1 MTAMRNL
8 LAILAISSA
17 FVATEGYFI
26 TIDAH
31 AEECFFEKVTTGTKL
46 GLAFEV
52 AEGGFLDIDIKIYS
66 PDGKIIHEGERESNG
81 RYTFP
86 ASMDGVYTYCFSN
99 KMSTMTPKIVMFSMD
114 VGVAEEK
121 THKETADGAAEGDW
135 PADHIQQTEWH
146 GEIHNDTGYQPGEL
160 PHEDWQAVNYQHSIG
175 EGSNKNMEDMIRE
188 LSTALSGVKHEQ
200 DYMEIRE
207 RIHRSI
213 NDNTNSRVLL
223 WSVFEAL
230 VLVGMTIGQ
239 VYYLKQFFEVRRVV

>member
-1 MTAMRNL
+1 MRNL
-8 LAILAISSA
+8 VALLALSS
-17 FVATEGYFI
+17 VLWATEAYFV

-52 AEGGFLDIDIKIYS
+52 AEGGFLDIDIKIYR
-66 PDGKIIHEGERESNG
+66 PDGNSIHKGERESNG
-81 RYTFP
+81 RYTFS
-86 ASMDGVYTYCFSN
+86 AEMDGVYTYCFSN

-114 VGVAEEK
+114 VGITEEK
-121 THKETADGAAEGDW
+121 THGDTAEGAAEGDW
-135 PADHIQQTEWH
+135 PVDHIQQT
-146 GEIHNDTGYQPGEL
+146 GYQPEEIPHEGYPPEEM
-160 PHEDWQAVNYQHSIG
+160 PHEDWQAVNYQRSLG
-175 EGSNKNMEDMIRE
+175 DGSNKNMEDMIRE

-200 DYMEIRE
+200 DYMEVRE

-213 NDNTNSRVLL
+213 NDNTNSRVVL

-230 VLVGMTIGQ
+230 VLVAMTIGQ

>member
-1 MTAMRNL
+1 MTLRQLFTFLGIFSL
-8 LAILAISSA
+8 LSVAESY
-17 FVATEGYFI
+17 FVTV
-26 TIDAH
+26 DAH

-66 PDGKIIHEGERESNG
+66 PDGKIVHEGERESNG

-114 VGVAEEK
+114 VGEGIKPGHEAANGEEGWY
-121 THKETADGAAEGDW
+121 A
-135 PADHIQQTEWH
+135 Q
-146 GEIHNDTGYQPGEL
+146 NL
-160 PHEDWQAVNYQHSIG
+160 PHTGGPMQNSPTPGWALQQPPISG
-175 EGSNKNMEDMIRE
+175 EAAGGNKMEDMIRE
-188 LSTALSGVKHEQ
+188 LSAALSGVKHEQ
-200 DYMEIRE
+200 DYMEVRE

-213 NDNTNSRVLL
+213 NDNTNSRVVL

-230 VLVGMTIGQ
+230 VLVAMTIGQ

>member
-135 PADHIQQTEWH
+135 PADHIQQT
-146 GEIHNDTGYQPGEL
+146 GYQPGEL

>member
-1 MTAMRNL
+1 MRSL
-8 LAILAISSA
+8 VAFLALFSLFWASEA
-17 FVATEGYFI
+17 YFI

-114 VGVAEEK
+114 VGVTDEK
-121 THKETADGAAEGDW
+121 THGETAEGAAEGDW
-135 PADHIQQTEWH
+135 PVDHIQQTDWYLQN
-146 GEIHNDTGYQPGEL
+146 GSDKGYQAEEVAHEGYPPEEI
-160 PHEDWQAVNYQHSIG
+160 PHEG
-175 EGSNKNMEDMIRE
+175 
-188 LSTALSGVKHEQ
+188 LSRGLAIYSLC
-200 DYMEIRE
+200 
-207 RIHRSI
+207 
-213 NDNTNSRVLL
+213 
-223 WSVFEAL
+223 
-230 VLVGMTIGQ
+230 
-239 VYYLKQFFEVRRVV
+239 

>member
-1 MTAMRNL
+1 MYLREL
-8 LAILAISSA
+8 LSFLGILSIIG
-17 FVATEGYFI
+17 VAESYFI
-26 TIDAH
+26 TVDAH

-66 PDGKIIHEGERESNG
+66 PDGKTIHEGERESNG

-99 KMSTMTPKIVMFSMD
+99 KMSTMTPKIVMFSMEL
-114 VGVAEEK
+114 GEESK
-121 THKETADGAAEGDW
+121 SDHGAANTEEGE
-135 PADHIQQTEWH
+135 A
-146 GEIHNDTGYQPGEL
+146 GG
-160 PHEDWQAVNYQHSIG
+160 
-175 EGSNKNMEDMIRE
+175 NKMEDMIRE
-188 LSTALSGVKHEQ
+188 LSAALSGVKHEQ
-200 DYMEIRE
+200 DYMEVRE

-213 NDNTNSRVLL
+213 NDNTNSRVVM

-230 VLVGMTIGQ
+230 VLVAMTVGQ